1 MSWGAVAAAAR
12 FDCDER
18 APCKQTCPSSAISP
32 KRSLCRLAH
41 AALAGFH
48 HQHSPGFFRA
58 TTPILTA
65 KESFRHPSPHECA
78 EMLRLPKHLL

>member
-1 MSWGAVAAAAR
+1 MLRLRVSIATNVHPANELSKLCHLPKTELVSAR
-12 FDCDER
+12 SRCAR
-18 APCKQTCPSSAISP
+18 PYHQNSS
-32 KRSLCRLAH
+32 
-41 AALAGFH
+41 
-48 HQHSPGFFRA
+48 GFFRA